1 VPNLLHIDIGAQ
13 NSSLLALAQHH
24 GFPTP
29 LLDWS
34 KSPYIAAFFGS
45 NADKGISPA
54 EPTMSLFALD
64 IERLSQL
71 LPRPPAFSCV
81 EPYLTGIGPYAFGN
95 PRLEPQQGVLTASN
109 LVNIE
114 GFIQQIER
122 HHNCRLLKRFEV
134 DTSGVRKR
142 LRLMG
147 ITPASMLPGL
157 DGIFRQASAELF
169 DPPQ

>member
-1 VPNLLHIDIGAQ
+1 MFRGQAQNWPLSTSFHRTGRSDIHFFIDDTLRRLRPSVYPLVPDLLHLDFGSQ

-71 LPRPPAFSCV
+71 LLSPPAFSCV
-81 EPYLTGIGPYAFGN
+81 EPYLTGIGPFSFGN

-114 GFIQQIER
+114 SFIR
-122 HHNCRLLKRFEV
+122 AC
-134 DTSGVRKR
+134 
-142 LRLMG
+142 
-147 ITPASMLPGL
+147 
-157 DGIFRQASAELF
+157 
-169 DPPQ
+169 